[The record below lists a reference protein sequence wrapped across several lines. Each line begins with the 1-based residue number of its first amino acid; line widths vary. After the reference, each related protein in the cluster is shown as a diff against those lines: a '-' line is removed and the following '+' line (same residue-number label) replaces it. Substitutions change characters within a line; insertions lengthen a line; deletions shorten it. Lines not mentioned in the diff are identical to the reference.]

1 MRSLLR
7 NLIGHRSGIV
17 DAKFK
22 DMSHCK
28 ETIGQEYDIP
38 DGQQEIYRK
47 VAEATGI
54 ALIKAADEA
63 LQV

>member
-1 MRSLLR
+1 
-7 NLIGHRSGIV
+7 
-17 DAKFK
+17 
-22 DMSHCK
+22 MSHCK